1 MTGTVSGLRIGT
13 AGIPLSAQP
22 RTSEGGLKR
31 LAELGLSCM
40 ELEFVRSVQMGA
52 DTARRVGQA
61 ARELDI
67 GLTVHAPYY
76 VNLNSAEPEKIA
88 ASKERILKAAR
99 IGAAAGA
106 RSVTFHAAFY
116 HADDPEVVYH
126 RVRDGIWE
134 MRRILDGEGIHIR
147 LSPETTGSPSQFGT
161 LEEIVRLS
169 QEIPGVGPCVDFSHL
184 FTRSIGQFNTYEDF
198 ASALQLIKDQL
209 GEEAL
214 KEMHIHLSGIEYGP
228 KGERNHVLL
237 AETELDYKA
246 VLKALVDFDAA
257 GNLICESPVLED
269 DALILQEV
277 YGEFNQNR

>member
-1 MTGTVSGLRIGT
+1 MLRIGT
-13 AGIPLSAQP
+13 AGIPHSAKP

-31 LAELGLSCM
+31 LAELGLTCM

-52 DTARRVGQA
+52 KTAAKVGQV

-99 IGAAAGA
+99 IGAVAGA

-116 HADDPEVVYH
+116 HEDDPEVVYE
-126 RVRDGIWE
+126 RVRDGVWE
-134 MRRILDGEGIHIR
+134 MRRILDGEGNSIR
-147 LSPETTGSPSQFGT
+147 LSPETTGSLSQFGT

-169 QEIPGVGPCVDFSHL
+169 EEIPGVGPCIDFSHL
-184 FTRSIGQFNTYEDF
+184 FARSIGEFNTYEQF
-198 ASALQLIKDQL
+198 ASALQLVRDKL
-209 GEEAL
+209 GDEAL
-214 KEMHIHLSGIEYGP
+214 QAMHIHLSGIAYGP

-237 AETELDYKA
+237 EETELDYRA
-246 VLKALVDFDAA
+246 VLRALADFGVG

-269 DALILQEV
+269 DSLILQEH
-277 YGEFNQNR
+277 YNDLHQNR